1 MEKETTNKILWIYYN
16 FKETADILS
25 KKDQKDF
32 WWMVVNYAF
41 GEEKLVEDEM
51 KNVKKDTKIAFLSI
65 KSLLKLRKSGGSQ
78 NGKSNNPSGLVKREQ
93 PNIGANIGANITP
106 NPLIKENKIKEIK
119 IKKKPMVVSDDW
131 QPTDE
136 TRKKLLERGIEDV
149 DACVEYFKG
158 QCQAK
163 GIEYVNYDRAILNW
177 RFNNLDFKKKNNNF
191 TEDDFLRSIYEGRR

>member
-1 MEKETTNKILWIYYN
+1 MSMRNKTTNVYTEWLPLIDGLDDKTAGIIFKNILKYQN
-16 FKETADILS
+16 GEDV
-25 KKDQKDF
+25 KDNSPVWLF
-32 WWMVVNYAF
+32 
-41 GEEKLVEDEM
+41 
-51 KNVKKDTKIAFLSI
+51 I
-65 KSLLKLRKSGGSQ
+65 KSKIDEYNNKRLQISEKRKE
-78 NGKSNNPSGLVKREQ
+78 NGKLGGLAKASKCYQMLPNDAKCSNK
-93 PNIGANIGANITP
+93 
-106 NPLIKENKIKEIK
+106 IKENKIKEIK

-177 RFNNLDFKKKNNNF
+177 RFNNLEFKKKNSNF